1 MCIPTVFTKDCDCT
15 LDPTASGLGIEN
27 ISAVVFD
34 RAHNYTPR
42 ICALISVF
50 SSFTKRSSCLQ
61 KDKVKWAVC
70 SNVIGVVERSHYSDK
85 NWGEREK
92 ETPPRWHLQS
102 CGSSLYDP
110 FESLVPGLSISF
122 CLRPPRPSP
131 SVCQIILLSY
141 FFPPSSLPFPHVFCF
156 FQSLTFSLLQIVRLP
171 GFLQFQNQ
179 NPEHFIP
186 SSPTSSSP
194 SSYLSL
200 TRGEDLEGLNLL
212 LLSIPGHCLRVQ
224 DAGNHRVLLHLQ
236 RETEWDKITKQKNWN
251 CGALLFKVKGQIVIF
266 LPDIRGLSWSKYI
279 TLGDVKSF

>member
-1 MCIPTVFTKDCDCT
+1 MLSFPFFPH
-15 LDPTASGLGIEN
+15 LQSGH
-27 ISAVVFD
+27 
-34 RAHNYTPR
+34 RAYRKTR
-42 ICALISVF
+42 WSEL
-50 SSFTKRSSCLQ
+50 L
-61 KDKVKWAVC
+61 C

-85 NWGEREK
+85 NWIEREK

-131 SVCQIILLSY
+131 SVLSDHFVILLFPTFQSSVPSR
-141 FFPPSSLPFPHVFCF
+141 FFFR
-156 FQSLTFSLLQIVRLP
+156 SLTFSLFQIVRLP

-179 NPEHFIP
+179 NPGHFIP

-200 TRGEDLEGLNLL
+200 TSGEDLEGLNLL

-236 RETEWDKITKQKNWN
+236 RETEWDKITKQKKIKLWGTIIQSKRANRYFF
-251 CGALLFKVKGQIVIF
+251 ARHQRIV
-266 LPDIRGLSWSKYI
+266 LE
-279 TLGDVKSF
+279 